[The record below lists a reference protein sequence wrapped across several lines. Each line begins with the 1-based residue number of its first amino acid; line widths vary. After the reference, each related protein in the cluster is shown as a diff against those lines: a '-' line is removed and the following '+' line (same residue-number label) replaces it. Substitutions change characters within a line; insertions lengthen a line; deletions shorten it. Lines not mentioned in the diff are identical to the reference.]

1 MDPDRGGTAVMAA
14 KKREEKK
21 TFEFQLVLYLLG
33 AFILFT
39 FMILVIPLVYLA
51 LPGAAETGSIEYQKT
66 LMDYQ
71 KEIFT
76 VTVAAFSA
84 WIGAG
89 AAYFFGR
96 ENLRVATDKIL
107 EMRGLPPMEKL
118 KRTPILDMR
127 PPSVDW
133 TVLRNTPLKEVF
145 ERLKDDP
152 MRWFII
158 VVMEDGRLEYVI
170 DEEGLYRFITDNP
183 EMTPESILAEKT
195 VNDLITHYEQ
205 RPPTDQ
211 LYRKVLKMS
220 VRVEDTANVG
230 YVEERMTNGN
240 VHLAIVIDQDKKPL
254 YYITAGDIKRCLLSL
269 EQEPQ

>member
-1 MDPDRGGTAVMAA
+1 MAV

-21 TFEFQLVLYLLG
+21 TFEFQLVIYLLG

-51 LPGAAETGSIEYQKT
+51 LPGAAVTSSFEYQKT

-107 EMRGLPPMEKL
+107 EMRGLPPMEQL
-118 KRTPILDMR
+118 KKTPILDMR

-133 TVLRNTPLKEVF
+133 TVTRSTTLKEVF
-145 ERLKDDP
+145 GRLKEDP

-158 VVMEDGRLEYVI
+158 VVNEDGILEHVI
-170 DEEGLYRFITDNP
+170 DEEGLYRFITDKSDMP
-183 EMTPESILAEKT
+183 PDTVLEEKT
-195 VNDLITHYEQ
+195 INDLIEFYQ
-205 RPPTDQ
+205 ALPQTDM

-240 VHLAIVIDQDKKPL
+240 VHLAIVIDKDKKPL
-254 YYITAGDIKRCLLSL
+254 YYITAGDIKRCLLGY
-269 EQEPQ
+269 EQESA

>member
-1 MDPDRGGTAVMAA
+1 MDRIGGYSCIWLQ

-21 TFEFQLVLYLLG
+21 TFEFQLVIYLLG

-39 FMILVIPLVYLA
+39 LMILVIPLVYLA
-51 LPGAAETGSIEYQKT
+51 LPGAAEMGSIEYQKT
-66 LMDYQ
+66 LMDFQ

-118 KRTPILDMR
+118 RKTPILDMR

-133 TVLRNTPLKEVF
+133 TVTRSTPLKEVF
-145 ERLKDDP
+145 ERLKEDP

-158 VVMEDGRLEYVI
+158 VVMEDGRLEHVI

-183 EMTPESILAEKT
+183 EMTPDTILADKT
-195 VNDLITHYEQ
+195 INDLLYTTIKYR
-205 RPPTDQ
+205 RPTSSTGRCSKCRSGWKTRPTSG
-211 LYRKVLKMS
+211 MS
-220 VRVEDTANVG
+220 KSG
-230 YVEERMTNGN
+230 
-240 VHLAIVIDQDKKPL
+240 
-254 YYITAGDIKRCLLSL
+254 
-269 EQEPQ
+269 